1 MKILPKKVTDY
12 QEVSVVSTILWE
24 PRWGGYWKRVLTR
37 ALSRVRIK
45 VLKEKGQTL
54 SRTKVVKGL
63 PKEVE
68 GYQMLQM

>member
-1 MKILPKKVTDY
+1 MKILPKKVKDY

-24 PRWGGYWKRVLTR
+24 PRKRVLTK

-45 VLKEKGQTL
+45 VLREKGKTL

-63 PKEVE
+63 PKEVK